1 MIVKTK
7 LNSIDIL
14 ISKALIVSNIGQDE
28 FVLINNT
35 LEKYHDMKEEI
46 KNLENFISYLKLL
59 KRLLIILLFEV

>member
-46 KNLENFISYLKLL
+46 KNLKNFISYLKL
-59 KRLLIILLFEV
+59 

>member
-46 KNLENFISYLKLL
+46 KNLKNFISYLKLL